1 MKWFAF
7 LILAIGIIV
16 IWPRGAKGEEP
27 TSSKEKTTSPQRHSN
42 VSRTTSQFGSTR
54 HFSRMDR
61 ADLEDQVFELW
72 PEINRDLPG
81 RDPKVVK
88 FIRILRELGKRDGP
102 SALSIL
108 DQLDQT
114 DKRAA
119 WIQARMAV
127 AGGWA
132 LSDPEAPS
140 QALLEEDHIL
150 PKDYNGI
157 VIAPESG
164 SISFLHQSINRV
176 ARQIFELWAQEAP
189 EKVEKAASIVDGSPA
204 LLGVKSQLR
213 AASGLTLFINR
224 NSIDDILNN
233 PNRST
238 PRPEPPLTDE
248 MKNLGEPAFTQE
260 EWAARNPELAR
271 EIITKAYESD
281 VKTTFSLVLGLA
293 RAENDYGDLISLI
306 AASKRP
312 GLAASLIMN
321 SYPNSDEMAW
331 LLDGRETTWTLTP
344 EQRQKA
350 VGKLLESSVLT
361 DTERETLINFKLP
374 PSPRA
379 FSRPSTGI
387 ELKPSPQEL
396 PNKE

>member
-7 LILAIGIIV
+7 LILALGIIV
-16 IWPRGAKGEEP
+16 IWPRGDKGEEP
-27 TSSKEKTTSPQRHSN
+27 TSSKEEISSSHRRSN
-42 VSRTTSQFGSTR
+42 VSRTTYHSGSR
-54 HFSRMDR
+54 RDFSREGK
-61 ADLEDQVFELW
+61 ADLEDQIVELW
-72 PEINRDLPG
+72 PEINPDLSA
-81 RDPKVVK
+81 RDPKVVR

-102 SALSIL
+102 GALSIL

-132 LSDPEAPS
+132 LSDPEAAS

-164 SISFLHQSINRV
+164 SISFLHQSINLV

-189 EKVEKAASIVDGSPA
+189 DKVKKAASIVDGSPA
-204 LLGVKSQLR
+204 AIKSQLITV
-213 AASGLTLFINR
+213 SGLTSFINR

-233 PNRST
+233 PNRSA

-271 EIITKAYESD
+271 EMITKAYDSD

-293 RAENDYGDLISLI
+293 RAEDDYGNLIALVRPDQRLALAISLTPMSQPI
-306 AASKRP
+306 AQ
-312 GLAASLIMN
+312 
-321 SYPNSDEMAW
+321 EMAW

-344 EQRQKA
+344 EQRQEA
-350 VGKLLESSVLT
+350 VDKLLESSVLT
-361 DTERETLINFKLP
+361 DTERETLANFKLP
-374 PSPRA
+374 ALPGA

-387 ELKPSPQEL
+387 ELEVRPPEL